1 MKQIK
6 TNSWKIINSILII
19 CLFTYFIKENSNLKK
34 HKTRIAYVD
43 NLKIF
48 NDFNMTK
55 ELTKQ
60 NEEKYKPQIKTYDSL
75 VNAIKFLETDL
86 QKLKTIPNK
95 RKTEYA
101 KLQKTVVEKDKEL
114 KQIQAYVQSEISN
127 KTWKRINEYIKSY
140 GEKFNLDIILGAQGQ
155 GNIMYGKDN
164 VNITEEFLKYAN
176 RKYEG
181 N

>member
-1 MKQIK
+1 MKILK
-6 TNSWKIINSILII
+6 KNVWKIINSLLII
-19 CLFTYFIKENSNLKK
+19 CLFTYFVKENGNLKK

-60 NEEKYKPQIKTYDSL
+60 NEEKYKSQIATFDSL
-75 VNAIKFLETDL
+75 VNAIKSLETDL

-95 RKTEYA
+95 RKMEYA
-101 KLQKTVVEKDKEL
+101 KLQKIVVEKDKEL
-114 KQIQAYVQSEISN
+114 KQIQAYVQGEIST

-140 GEKFNLDIILGAQGQ
+140 GEKFNLDLILGAQGQ

-164 VNITEEFLKYAN
+164 VDITEEFIKYAN
-176 RKYEG
+176 HKYEG